1 MSYVKFLQLCFTQKQ
16 TSSRSIQEGRL
27 EFFIPGVN
35 SGAYNQPTLHVHARI
50 REWKA
55 SFWNLLPRQ
64 SSLSMTLSDDQFDQL
79 FLEMQKIK
87 KLRDGLRELKKEN
100 ETNEH

>member
-1 MSYVKFLQLCFTQKQ
+1 MSYVKFLQLCFKKKEMGG
-16 TSSRSIQEGRL
+16 RSIQESRL

-35 SGAYNQPTLHVHARI
+35 SGAYEPTLHVVAVI

-55 SFWNLLPRQ
+55 GLWNLMPRH

-79 FLEMQKIK
+79 FLEMQKTK

-100 ETNEH
+100 QTNEH